1 MFEAARVDDK
11 LYHSSA
17 LAGFIIG
24 SIIGA
29 AVILRPRLTPPP
41 LFSPAGRRWSLPA
54 LLWVWG

>member
-24 SIIGA
+24 S
-29 AVILRPRLTPPP
+29 
-41 LFSPAGRRWSLPA
+41 
-54 LLWVWG
+54 

>member
-24 SIIGA
+24 SIIG
-29 AVILRPRLTPPP
+29 
-41 LFSPAGRRWSLPA
+41 
-54 LLWVWG
+54 